1 MADAEKAGKILRYVI
16 DFDELSFDAL
26 PDKPTADDRR
36 AIMVKE
42 KQRLERG
49 EVEAGFEREY
59 VATLDHYK
67 EAFGGMYNSISPR
80 LQSAET
86 HVKFLYC
93 VSMLK
98 LLTGRLRMSMLLHDL
113 REIYDD
119 LG

>member
-1 MADAEKAGKILRYVI
+1 MADAEKAGKILRYVL
-16 DFDELSFDAL
+16 DFDELYFDAL
-26 PDKPTADDRR
+26 PDKATADDRR
-36 AIMVKE
+36 ARMVHE

-49 EVEAGFEREY
+49 EVEAGLRREY

-67 EAFGGMYNSISPR
+67 EVFGELYASMTQLKSG
-80 LQSAET
+80 ET
-86 HVKFLYC
+86 EVKYLYC